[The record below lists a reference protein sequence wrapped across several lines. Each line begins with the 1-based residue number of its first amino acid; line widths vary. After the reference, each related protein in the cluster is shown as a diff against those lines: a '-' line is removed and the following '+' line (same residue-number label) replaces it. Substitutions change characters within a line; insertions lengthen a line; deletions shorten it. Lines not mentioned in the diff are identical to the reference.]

1 MIVKVIVAIKYN
13 LLALIDWLINFLV
26 ALSIKIE
33 YGSVENME
41 KQYQD
46 VFKDKV
52 DNIFDL

>member
-13 LLALIDWLINFLV
+13 LLALIDWLINLLV

-46 VFKDKV
+46 VFKDKI
-52 DNIFDL
+52 DNILDL

>member
-1 MIVKVIVAIKYN
+1 MIEAIKYN
-13 LLALIDWLINFLV
+13 LLTLIDWLINFLV

-46 VFKDKV
+46 VFKDKI
-52 DNIFDL
+52 DNVLDL

>member
-1 MIVKVIVAIKYN
+1 MIVAIKYN

>member
-46 VFKDKV
+46 VFKDKI
-52 DNIFDL
+52 DNVLDL